1 MISGVVTPD
10 LEPSLELS
18 LIDPDGGRH
27 LVGALVNTGFTGWL
41 TLPPSLIQAIGLSWR
56 EVGRV
61 VVADGRSVLVDLFD
75 ATIEWDG
82 EMVAVKVHEM
92 DAFPSVGL
100 NLLRGFELH
109 YPAVKGAP
117 FTLHRVVP

>member
-1 MISGVVTPD
+1 VISGVVTPD
-10 LEPSLELS
+10 LEPSLELPV
-18 LIDPDGGRH
+18 IDPEGGRH

-41 TLPPSLIQAIGLSWR
+41 TLPPSLIQAMGLSWH

-82 EMVAVKVHEM
+82 EEMPIKVHEM

-109 YPAVKGAP
+109 FPAKIGAT
-117 FTLHRVVP
+117 FSISRVE